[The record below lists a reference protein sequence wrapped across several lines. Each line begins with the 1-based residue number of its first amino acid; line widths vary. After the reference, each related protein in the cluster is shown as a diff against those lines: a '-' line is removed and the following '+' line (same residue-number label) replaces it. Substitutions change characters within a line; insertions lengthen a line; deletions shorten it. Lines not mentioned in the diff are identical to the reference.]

1 MQLNILFE
9 DKHILVCEKPAGVP
23 TQSKSLTA
31 KDMVTILKNELAKQ
45 TNSNT
50 EPYLG
55 LIHRLDQ
62 PVGGIMVFAK
72 TSQAAKHLSAQ
83 VQNKTMK
90 KHYLA
95 VITNDLS
102 NQGSKPITLIDQLV
116 QNKRDNSSSI
126 VPNKTKDSKT
136 AELTY
141 NVLQVIDYEDKKLS
155 LISVDLKT
163 GRHHQIR
170 VQTAAHLGGIWGDKK
185 YNKLFQQ
192 SKTRTNLCLY
202 AYRLEFLHPVT
213 NKVMSFQNIPQYDLF
228 NKFNIE

>member
-23 TQSKSLTA
+23 TQSKNLFT
-31 KDMVTILKNELAKQ
+31 KDMVTIIKTELAKQ
-45 TNSNT
+45 SNENK

-72 TSQAAKHLSAQ
+72 TPQAAKNLSAQ
-83 VQNKTMK
+83 VQNKSMK

-102 NQGSKPITLIDQLV
+102 QHTGDWITLKDQLV
-116 QNKRDNSSSI
+116 QNKKDNSSAI
-126 VPNKTKDSKT
+126 VSAKTKDSKL
-136 AELTY
+136 AELSY
-141 NVLQVIDYEDKKLS
+141 QVLEVIDYNAQKLS
-155 LISVDLKT
+155 LIDVDLKT

-185 YNKLFQQ
+185 YNSLFQD
-192 SKTRTNLCLY
+192 SKERTTLCLY
-202 AYRLEFLHPVT
+202 AYQLEFTHPINNKPLH
-213 NKVMSFQNIPQYDLF
+213 FRNIPYYDLF
-228 NKFNIE
+228 GKFSIE